1 MMIQETKGK
10 NSPIINGDNNHV
22 NAGDEAKQKVT
33 VKTIAKYTLMGLI
46 IAVATSFIASCIYGL
61 LCGN

>member
-10 NSPIINGDNNHV
+10 NSPIINGDNNYV

-33 VKTIAKYTLMGLI
+33 VKTVAKYTLIGFI

-61 LCGN
+61 LCEN